1 MKALVNIGKILKT
14 HGLKGHVKV
23 FVDAAYMDD
32 LEETLESV
40 FIEGLPYFIKNK
52 DINTDEQAILL
63 LEDVES
69 KEQAQK
75 LCGKAIQ
82 VPEDKLTEIPN
93 AKYYSEW
100 IGFLVTDRK
109 LGEIGS
115 VQDILE
121 MPQQVMLQV
130 LHQGREVLIPLND
143 DLVPGIDIQQKRI
156 TTDLPEGF
164 LAIF

>member
-1 MKALVNIGKILKT
+1 MNTLVTIGKILKT
-14 HGLKGHVKV
+14 HGFKGHVKV
-23 FVDAAYMDD
+23 FIDAAYMDD
-32 LEETLESV
+32 LEDSLDTV

-52 DINTDEQAILL
+52 DINTGEQAILL

-75 LCGKAIQ
+75 LCGKAIE
-82 VPEDKLTEIPN
+82 VPEDQLTEVLDTGN
-93 AKYYSEW
+93 YSAW

-109 LGEIGS
+109 QGELGI

-121 MPQQVMLQV
+121 MPHQVLLQV

-143 DLVPGIDIQQKRI
+143 VLVPEVDIEQKRI
-156 TTDLPEGF
+156 TTDLPDGF
-164 LAIF
+164 LDIF